1 LFSLVWA
8 LSLLLCA
15 RLDGKLMSNN
25 DTVIFKQLYVSI
37 LGMAAA
43 LLHAC
48 VILEVGLLLTA
59 KMFD

>member
-1 LFSLVWA
+1 MA
-8 LSLLLCA
+8 T
-15 RLDGKLMSNN
+15 N